1 MKYLISAFLFTVLI
15 GCNQQKVTELEGELS
30 RLKAQ
35 NEMIREQSQSKDRFI
50 EDYTTTL
57 NEVYDNLESIRK
69 REGLIT
75 EYSKSLEKSK
85 QASVKEKMISNIQSI
100 DGYINR
106 SKQKLS
112 TLRNRFQES
121 EMTSKAFEAT
131 IEKLTKELEQKEL
144 YITELRGAV
153 DSLNSRV
160 SLASSAIE
168 ERDLIIEEQ
177 TEQMNMAY
185 YVIGTDE
192 ELEQK
197 SIITEKGGLLG
208 FGKTTVLASSF
219 NNTDFN
225 AANISSTNEI
235 TIEKSMDDIE
245 IVSAHD
251 PNSYELVSQNENE
264 TKLAIKNPND
274 FWKMRYLVIVT
285 KS

>member
-1 MKYLISAFLFTVLI
+1 MKYLLSAFLVTLLFS
-15 GCNQQKVTELEGELS
+15 CNQQKVTQLESELAQIKS
-30 RLKAQ
+30 Q

-50 EDYTTTL
+50 EEYTSTL

-100 DGYINR
+100 DSYINR

-112 TLRNRFQES
+112 TLRTRFQES
-121 EMTSKAFEAT
+121 EVTSKSFEET
-131 IEKLTKELEQKEL
+131 IEKLTKELEEKEM
-144 YITELRGAV
+144 YIAELRGAV
-153 DSLNSRV
+153 DSLNNKV
-160 SLASSAIE
+160 SLASVALKQ
-168 ERDLIIEEQ
+168 RDMIIEEQ

-208 FGKTTVLASSF
+208 IGKTTVVADSF
-219 NNTDFN
+219 NNDDFN
-225 AANISSTNEI
+225 KTDIVNTEEI
-235 TIEKSMDDIE
+235 KIEKNVDDIE
-245 IVSAHD
+245 IVSSHD
-251 PNSYELVSQNENE
+251 PESYELVAEGNGE
-264 TKLAIKNPND
+264 TRLAIKNPNN
-274 FWKMRYLVIVT
+274 FWKMRYLVIIT